1 MTCPVGRA
9 ERFLAAGLALVL
21 LARVASAQ
29 AGEAPPPARSLEPP
43 LVPWSEAAAH
53 VGERIAVEGEVARV
67 AVRPKVAFLNF
78 DRDWKGKLSVVLFPN
93 LWPHY
98 GDSLEEAFLG
108 RRIRVVGEVEEYHG
122 APEIVVRTP
131 WQIEFLD
138 RPPGAVTGAEPRL
151 ERSADEVLLV
161 TWNVENLFDSW
172 DDPYHEDEVTA
183 PTPRARRAA
192 LGAVLRYL
200 DADVVCLQEVEN
212 RGLLEDFVAE
222 QLPGRGYAV
231 VLLEGNDGRGI
242 DVAVLTRLP
251 LLGVATHRHDRF
263 PLEAEGD
270 DADEAWFQ
278 RDLLEVRLGAPLDA
292 TVFTAHLKS
301 QLGGEEADALRLAEA
316 RAAAAVAAARL
327 AADPEARL
335 LLVGDLNDVPG
346 SDPLVALAGT
356 GAPLR
361 DLCRDHDRPSYLP
374 ERWSSRLDHVLVS
387 PAAVALAPDGA
398 HVVDLAA
405 AGVPADAS
413 DHLPVL
419 VRLRP

>member
-1 MTCPVGRA
+1 MT
-9 ERFLAAGLALVL
+9 LALGPAGRSFAAVLAVAL
-21 LARVASAQ
+21 LACAVPAQ
-29 AGEAPPPARSLEPP
+29 ADEGPEPSRSLEPP
-43 LVPWSEAAAH
+43 LVPWTEAAGH

-67 AVRPKVAFLNF
+67 VVRPKVAFLNF

-108 RRIRVVGEVEEYHG
+108 RRIRVVGEVVEYRG
-122 APEIVVRTP
+122 APEIVVRSR

-138 RPPGAVTGAEPRL
+138 EPPVAVTGAEPRL
-151 ERSADEVLLV
+151 ERGADEVLLV

-222 QLPGRGYAV
+222 ELPGRGYEV
-231 VLLEGNDGRGI
+231 VLVEGNDGRGI
-242 DVAVLTRLP
+242 DVAMLTRLP

-263 PLEAEGD
+263 PLGEAEAEG
-270 DADEAWFQ
+270 EAWFQ

-301 QLGGEEADALRLAEA
+301 QLGGDAADALRLAEA
-316 RAAAAVAAARL
+316 RAAAALAAARL

-335 LLVGDLNDVPG
+335 FLVGDLNDVPG
-346 SDPLVALAGT
+346 SDPLTALAGAD
-356 GAPLR
+356 GPLR

-374 ERWSSRLDHVLVS
+374 TRWASRLDHVLVS
-387 PAAVALAPDGA
+387 PAAAAPAASGA

-405 AGVPADAS
+405 VGLPTDAS

-419 VRLRP
+419 VRLRF